1 MRDHDNDAKLT
12 AGEDVASFFR
22 SFLAVERG
30 REGGGDALNRGGFT
44 RDVDVLRPQCREEED
59 ALGKMRKLKR
69 KRKRCRGK
77 K

>member
-12 AGEDVASFFR
+12 AGEDVASFFGR
-22 SFLAVERG
+22 RERE
-30 REGGGDALNRGGFT
+30 RDALNRGGFT
-44 RDVDVLRPQCREEED
+44 RDVDVLRPQCSEED

-69 KRKRCRGK
+69 KRKRCGGK